1 MPKVSSRITE
11 WATLEPHSADPAS
24 KAAGMTGWHPQAQLL
39 MHLENLT
46 PNFLFHLWNA
56 QSLMVIWR

>member
-24 KAAGMTGWHPQAQLL
+24 KAAGMTGWHPRVQLL

-46 PNFLFHLWNA
+46 PNFLFHL
-56 QSLMVIWR
+56 